1 MTVANLHLRLDL
13 LRLSPC
19 HPVDCLGHQA
29 AGHEPVLAADRD
41 AATLRIDVGD
51 VLGRGQAAH
60 PQAAALADREPVDAA
75 VRAEYLPV
83 LIDHLAS
90 LQLICRQPLLDKARI
105 VPVGH
110 EANVLTLRL
119 LCHFEPQGTGFF
131 SHCGLGEVANR
142 EQRAGELRL
151 A

>member
-1 MTVANLHLRLDL
+1 M
-13 LRLSPC
+13 
-19 HPVDCLGHQA
+19 
-29 AGHEPVLAADRD
+29 
-41 AATLRIDVGD
+41 
-51 VLGRGQAAH
+51 
-60 PQAAALADREPVDAA
+60 
-75 VRAEYLPV
+75 RAEQLPV
-83 LIDHLAS
+83 LIDHLAG

-105 VPVGH
+105 VPVRH

-131 SHCGLGEVANR
+131 SHFGLGEVANR